1 LNFSL
6 PPFVFKDINFKN
18 QDIMKVLKWILI
30 VVVSIIGLILLTALF
45 VNKDFAVE
53 KQIEINKPK
62 QEVYN
67 YVVLLKNQNNFSK
80 WASMDPQMEKTFKG
94 TDGIVGFIS
103 AWKSNNKDVGAG
115 EQEITKIDPGKR
127 IDYELRFKE
136 PMKDTNIAYM
146 TVDSIGESK
155 TLVKWGFSGKMDYP
169 GNIMLLFLDF
179 DKMIGGDFETGLQNL
194 KVILEK

>member
-1 LNFSL
+1 
-6 PPFVFKDINFKN
+6 
-18 QDIMKVLKWILI
+18 MKALIWILI

-45 VNKDFAVE
+45 VRKDFAVE

-80 WASMDPQMEKTFKG
+80 WATTDPAMKKTFSGVDG
-94 TDGIVGFIS
+94 TVGFVS
-103 AWKSNNKDVGAG
+103 AWKSENKNVGSG

-136 PMKDTNIAYM
+136 PMEDTNMAHM
-146 TVDSIGESK
+146 TLDSIGENK
-155 TLVKWGFSGKMDYP
+155 TLVKWGFEGVMKYP
-169 GNIMLLFLDF
+169 TNISLLFLDF
-179 DKMIGGDFETGLQNL
+179 DKLIGGDFEFGLDKL
-194 KVILEK
+194 KEILEE